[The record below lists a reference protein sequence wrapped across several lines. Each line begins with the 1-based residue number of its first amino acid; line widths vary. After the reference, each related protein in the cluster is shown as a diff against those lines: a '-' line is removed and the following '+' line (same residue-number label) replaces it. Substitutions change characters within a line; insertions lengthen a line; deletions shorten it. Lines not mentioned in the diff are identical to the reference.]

1 MTSALFFAIISPF
14 LWGFVNIF
22 DKYII
27 VKKVRN
33 PISFTTIA
41 SIISFIIS
49 LILIFLLDWSEI
61 SYKAMLVPIF
71 TGILYGFQVLLYYY
85 FLKKEDVSTLVGF
98 VYTYP
103 LFVAILSFF
112 FLNEILSITSYIGMI
127 LILTGVLM
135 LSVRLKRIKLKVAVW
150 VIISIILITSIYE
163 FCIKITT
170 LNMPEINGLSIQL
183 LTSNFVVFTTL
194 FNKKIRKDF
203 YKELKNFRFAVL
215 IEILTIF
222 ATLTIYLA
230 MSGLS
235 ATIVTSISAIQP
247 LAVLFYERIADKIF
261 GKMQRDHLLLPKL
274 SAISLMVLGII
285 LLYISE
291 IT

>member
-1 MTSALFFAIISPF
+1 M
-14 LWGFVNIF
+14 GFVNIF
-22 DKYII
+22 DKYVV
-27 VKKVRN
+27 VKRVKN
-33 PISFTTIA
+33 PISFTIIG

-49 LILIFLLDWSEI
+49 LILIFILDWTGI
-61 SYKAMLVPIF
+61 SYKELIVPVF
-71 TGILYGFQVLLYYY
+71 TGILYGFQVLLYYH
-85 FLKKEDVSTLVGF
+85 FLKKEDTSTLVGF

-103 LFVAILSFF
+103 LIVAVLSFF

-127 LILTGVLM
+127 LIFSGVLM

-150 VIISIILITSIYE
+150 TIISIILITAIYE
-163 FCIKITT
+163 FFIKITT
-170 LNMPEINGLSIQL
+170 LNMPEINGFSIQL
-183 LTSNFVVFTTL
+183 FISGLVIFTTF

-203 YKELKNFRFAVL
+203 FKELKNFKFAIM

-235 ATIVTSISAIQP
+235 ATIVTSISALQP
-247 LAVLFYERIADKIF
+247 LAVLFYERIADKLF

-274 SAISLMVLGII
+274 SAISLIVLGVV
-285 LLYISE
+285 LLLNSIG
-291 IT
+291 

>member
-135 LSVRLKRIKLKVAVW
+135 LSVRLKRIKLKVAVC
-150 VIISIILITSIYE
+150 VII
-163 FCIKITT
+163 
-170 LNMPEINGLSIQL
+170 
-183 LTSNFVVFTTL
+183 
-194 FNKKIRKDF
+194 
-203 YKELKNFRFAVL
+203 
-215 IEILTIF
+215 
-222 ATLTIYLA
+222 
-230 MSGLS
+230 
-235 ATIVTSISAIQP
+235 
-247 LAVLFYERIADKIF
+247 
-261 GKMQRDHLLLPKL
+261 
-274 SAISLMVLGII
+274 
-285 LLYISE
+285 
-291 IT
+291 